1 MTHCQINNSSRLALC
16 LFAVVLLSL
25 EEPSVTLKIKKSGDY
40 SLIRSY
46 HSCLLFTRQ
55 TTVVSD
61 KLIR

>member
-16 LFAVVLLSL
+16 LFAVLLSL
-25 EEPSVTLKIKKSGDY
+25 EKPSVTLKIKKSGDY